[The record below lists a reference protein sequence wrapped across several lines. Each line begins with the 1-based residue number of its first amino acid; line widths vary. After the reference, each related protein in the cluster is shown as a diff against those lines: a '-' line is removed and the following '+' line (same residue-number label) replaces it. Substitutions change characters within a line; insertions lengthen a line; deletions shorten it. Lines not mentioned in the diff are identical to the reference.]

1 MFRYYIMEFY
11 KDETATIYN
20 GNFIDIIHDLNFD
33 FILTDPP
40 YNINYKYPD
49 YKDTM
54 EELDY
59 INMIS
64 ELQGYKTIVIHYPE
78 SIVNEIAESLG
89 RVKKMV
95 SWCYNNNGSSKA
107 HRSIAF
113 FGCEPDFKKVKQ
125 PYKNLNDKRI
135 KKLIENGSE
144 GARLYDW
151 FNDINLIKNVSKEKC
166 KDFTNQIPIK
176 LLERI
181 IILTTKE
188 GDTIL
193 DPFFGSGSLYFACKN
208 TNRKC
213 IGIELSEKHLEF
225 FKKRLTP

>member
-1 MFRYYIMEFY
+1 M
-11 KDETATIYN
+11 
-20 GNFIDIIHDLNFD
+20 
-33 FILTDPP
+33 
-40 YNINYKYPD
+40 
-49 YKDTM
+49 
-54 EELDY
+54 
-59 INMIS
+59 
-64 ELQGYKTIVIHYPE
+64 
-78 SIVNEIAESLG
+78 
-89 RVKKMV
+89 
-95 SWCYNNNGSSKA
+95 
-107 HRSIAF
+107 
-113 FGCEPDFKKVKQ
+113 
-125 PYKNLNDKRI
+125 
-135 KKLIENGSE
+135 
-144 GARLYDW
+144 YDW